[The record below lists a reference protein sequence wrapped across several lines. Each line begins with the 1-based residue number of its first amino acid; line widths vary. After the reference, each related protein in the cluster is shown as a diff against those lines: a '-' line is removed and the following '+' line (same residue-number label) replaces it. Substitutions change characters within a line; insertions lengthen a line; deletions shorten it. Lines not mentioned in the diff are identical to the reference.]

1 MALLG
6 RGPREARR
14 ASRLVRH
21 LQNADFPIRLSPSV
35 WEIYFRIVYIIII
48 TIILI
53 YYYYYL
59 LLLLLFIIIVIY
71 YYYIILLLYYIFV
84 IYRFLGFIFG
94 TTYSEILG
102 NACLFRGNDD
112 TDNPLG

>member
-1 MALLG
+1 MALMG
-6 RGPREARR
+6 RGPREASR

-48 TIILI
+48 
-53 YYYYYL
+53 YYYYYIL
-59 LLLLLFIIIVIY
+59 LLLLLLN
-71 YYYIILLLYYIFV
+71 YIIV

>member
-1 MALLG
+1 MALMG
-6 RGPREARR
+6 RGPREASR

-35 WEIYFRIVYIIII
+35 WDIYFRIVYIIII
-48 TIILI
+48 
-53 YYYYYL
+53 YYYYYIL
-59 LLLLLFIIIVIY
+59 LLLLLLN
-71 YYYIILLLYYIFV
+71 YIIV

-112 TDNPLG
+112 TDHPLG